1 CCVDFTLTLLNREH
15 FSRNESLS
23 EKQTPFT
30 VDSPA
35 HGAAKWLPLAEL
47 AERRFADETGEFL
60 VELSMANVSTMFDA
74 DIKIPPHYMGSPLG
88 MGGHDE
94 GRRYSTAMQQQH
106 IVKIE
111 SPFLSFGGFEWNVVV
126 LPFGSPEDNESPR
139 APKVLLNR
147 LTGFEHPCRVQYRLV
162 LGGGKNTV
170 ESGLLDQISDLSGR
184 IRGFPLKGICNS
196 IREIMSPRS
205 GQLHVHLQMVSAN
218 VISEAKVPIVPQQ
231 TNNINMQQ
239 GPAGMGLGGLSP
251 SSTANCY
258 DRDKQAWTVEADFER
273 DYLRL
278 KRGRLD
284 PLSRVAKDTRATNES
299 SLLLPTAINMN
310 RMKRFLLK
318 LFYADMGAV
327 PRNHL
332 RYVAWNTY
340 VIRAPPGG
348 GKESV
353 LAVNAPHSAY
363 YVQDGMDLGVLI
375 DVDIPTR
382 VLREQLSPYVDSSN
396 QLTIHIEWL
405 DNQLLFGANYHRY
418 DDIARIHQQQMR
430 REVAALQSEN
440 YTLER
445 QVFSYQKSISSYQAQ
460 TNQSNMVPLVPNA
473 GRHPIQQ
480 GHQAQGMQQMLQSQG
495 QVHQPP
501 TNASPGP
508 RCGVVPPGREVIED
522 TDEMLARR
530 LAAHG
535 LGNSAAAGHN
545 ALAYGSIQPD
555 HASTKL
561 GPPDNLG
568 RSTASPHNNLDDPGY

>member
-1 CCVDFTLTLLNREH
+1 MALLYRFTRLNDRSNTGIFTFIVTRTVTRDIHRDAVTKDFAHGYHRWALSFVRTEKTLGVFLVIRNPAQSSRCCVDFTLTLLNREH

-74 DIKIPPHYMGSPLG
+74 DIKIPPHYMGNSIG
-88 MGGHDE
+88 VGAHDE
-94 GRRYSTAMQQQH
+94 GRRYTTTMHQQH

-170 ESGLLDQISDLSGR
+170 ESGLLDQISDLAGR
-184 IRGFPLKGICNS
+184 IRGFPLKGICGS
-196 IREIMSPRS
+196 IKELMSPRS
-205 GQLHVHLQMVSAN
+205 GQLHVHLQMISAN
-218 VISEAKVPIVPQQ
+218 VISEAKVPIAPQQ
-231 TNNINMQQ
+231 SNNINMQQ
-239 GPAGMGLGGLSP
+239 GIVGLAGLGGLSP

-273 DYLRL
+273 DYLR
-278 KRGRLD
+278 
-284 PLSRVAKDTRATNES
+284 
-299 SLLLPTAINMN
+299 
-310 RMKRFLLK
+310 LK

-382 VLREQLSPYVDSSN
+382 VLREQLSPYVDSQN
-396 QLTIHIEWL
+396 QLTIHVEWL
-405 DNQLLFGANYHRY
+405 ENQLLFGANYHRY
-418 DDIARIHQQQMR
+418 DDIARIHQQQMK

-445 QVFSYQKSISSYQAQ
+445 QVFSYQRSISSYQMQ
-460 TNQSNMVPLVPNA
+460 SNQSNMVPLVPNV

-480 GHQAQGMQQMLQSQG
+480 GHQSQSVQQLQSQG
-495 QVHQPP
+495 QIHQPP
-501 TNASPGP
+501 TNIV
-508 RCGVVPPGREVIED
+508 R
-522 TDEMLARR
+522 T
-530 LAAHG
+530 
-535 LGNSAAAGHN
+535 
-545 ALAYGSIQPD
+545 
-555 HASTKL
+555 
-561 GPPDNLG
+561 
-568 RSTASPHNNLDDPGY
+568 